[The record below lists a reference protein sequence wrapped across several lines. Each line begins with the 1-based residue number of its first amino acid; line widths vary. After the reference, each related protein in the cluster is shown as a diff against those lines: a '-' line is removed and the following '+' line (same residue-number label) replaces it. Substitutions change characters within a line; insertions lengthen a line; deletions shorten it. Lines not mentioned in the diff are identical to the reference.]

1 MRQNPNCSALKRAY
15 LMIVQHRPPLHLSYC
30 LNIHPGETWADNLR
44 AIREKAGLV
53 RQIVAPGQWFGLGL
67 RLSAQAAAELSASAE
82 LRAEALDVFSS
93 AEMYPFSVNAFPYG
107 RFHGGSVKE
116 HVYSPDWRMLD
127 RRNYTFQVADILAG
141 WLPEGIDGS
150 ISTVPGSFK
159 PWIKDASAVSAMAEN
174 LGATAAYLA
183 ALREDTGREIH
194 VGLEP
199 EPSCFLETTAE
210 TIAFFKNE
218 LWTTGVEEIK
228 RIRKCYTKE
237 AEEMMRRHIG
247 VCFDTCHVALQF
259 EDPLESLKSLMG
271 EGIRISKVQLSAALM
286 VACNPD
292 GWEALRPF
300 AEGVYLHQV
309 RGRTAGGGI
318 VSWTDLPEALDD
330 TDGQAGVEEIRVHFH
345 VPLFFKEHGLLGS
358 TGATLTPDFFHELRS
373 GATSHV
379 EIETYTFDVLPKE
392 VHPGDVVKSIARE
405 FEWVNKH
412 L

>member
-1 MRQNPNCSALKRAY
+1 
-15 LMIVQHRPPLHLSYC
+15 MIVQHRPPLHLSYC
-30 LNIHPGETWADNLR
+30 LNIHPGETWSDNLR
-44 AIREKAGLV
+44 AIREKAGMV

-67 RLSAQAAAELSASAE
+67 RLSAQAAAELSASPG
-82 LRAEALDVFSS
+82 LRAEALDAF
-93 AEMYPFSVNAFPYG
+93 AAEEMYPFSVNAFPYG

-159 PWIKDASAVSAMAEN
+159 PWIKDAAAISAMAEN

-259 EDPLESLKSLMG
+259 EDPLESLKSLLG

-309 RGRTAGGGI
+309 RGRTAGGSI
-318 VSWTDLPEALDD
+318 VSWTDLPEALND
-330 TDGQAGVEEIRVHFH
+330 TDGQEGVEEIRVHFH

-358 TGATLTPDFFHELRS
+358 TVGTLTPDFFHALRG
-373 GATSHV
+373 GATNHV

-392 VHPGDVVKSIARE
+392 LHPGDVVKSISRE

>member
-1 MRQNPNCSALKRAY
+1 
-15 LMIVQHRPPLHLSYC
+15 MIVQHRPPLHLSYC
-30 LNIHPGETWADNLR
+30 LNIHPGETWAENLR
-44 AIREKAGLV
+44 AIREKTGMV
-53 RQIVAPGQWFGLGL
+53 RQLVSPGQWFGLGM
-67 RLSAQAAAELSASAE
+67 RLSAKAAAELTADPK
-82 LRAEALDVFSS
+82 LRAEALDVFSEL
-93 AEMYPFSVNAFPYG
+93 EMYPFSVNAFPFG
-107 RFHGGSVKE
+107 RFHGGAVKE

-141 WLPEGIDGS
+141 WLPEGVDGS
-150 ISTVPGSFK
+150 ISTVPGSYK
-159 PWIKDASAVSAMAEN
+159 AWIKDSSAVSAMAEN

-183 ALREDTGREIH
+183 ALHEDTGREIH
-194 VGLEP
+194 IGLEP

-210 TIAFFKNE
+210 TVAFFKNE

-259 EDPLESLKSLMG
+259 EDPLESIRTYRD

-286 VACNPD
+286 VACDPA
-292 GWEALRPF
+292 GWDALKPF

-309 RGRTAGGGI
+309 RGRTAAGNV
-318 VSWTDLPEALDD
+318 VSWNDLPEALQDSE
-330 TDGQAGVEEIRVHFH
+330 GQEGVEEIRVHFH
-345 VPLFFKEHGLLGS
+345 VPMFFKDAGKLGS
-358 TGATLTPDFFHELRS
+358 TSATLTPEFFQELRS
-373 GATSHV
+373 GATTHV

-392 VHPGDVVKSIARE
+392 IHPGDVVKSIARE
-405 FEWVNKH
+405 FEWVQRH

>member
-1 MRQNPNCSALKRAY
+1 
-15 LMIVQHRPPLHLSYC
+15 MIVQHRPPLHLSYC
-30 LNIHPGETWADNLR
+30 LNIHPGETWDENLR
-44 AIREKAGLV
+44 AIQEKAGMV

-67 RLSAQAAAELSASAE
+67 RLSAQAAAELAGSEAK
-82 LRAEALDVFSS
+82 RNEALAIF
-93 AEMYPFSVNAFPYG
+93 AQNEMYPFSVNAFPYG
-107 RFHGGSVKE
+107 KFHGGSVKE

-127 RRNYTFQVADILAG
+127 RRNYTFQVADVLAG

-159 PWIKDASAVSAMAEN
+159 PWIRDASAVSAMAEN
-174 LGATAAYLA
+174 IGAVAAYLG
-183 ALREDTGREIH
+183 ALREDTGKEIH
-194 VGLEP
+194 LGLEP

-210 TIAFFKNE
+210 TVAFFKNE

-259 EDPLESLKSLMG
+259 EDPLEAIRTYKA

-286 VACNPD
+286 VACDPESWD
-292 GWEALRPF
+292 ALKPF

-309 RGRTAGGGI
+309 RGRTSDGNV
-318 VSWTDLPEALDD
+318 VSWNDLPEALADSE
-330 TDGQAGVEEIRVHFH
+330 GQEGIEEIRVHFH
-345 VPLFFKEHGLLGS
+345 VPLFFTEAGKLGS
-358 TGATLTPDFFHELRS
+358 TVATLSPEFFHELRQ
-373 GATSHV
+373 GVTSHV
-379 EIETYTFDVLPKE
+379 EIETYTFDVLPKQI
-392 VHPGDVVKSIARE
+392 HPGDMVKSISRE
-405 FEWVNKH
+405 YEWVQKH